1 MTPALTANQVQA
13 LQYAGI
19 DAPAR
24 GFFTIC
30 PLCSHTREKATE
42 RCLRVMPRDWGMYVR
57 CYHCNKGREIEV

>member
-24 GFFTIC
+24 GWRTTC
-30 PLCSHTREKATE
+30 PRCSKDREKATE
-42 RCLRVMPRDWGMYVR
+42 RCLRIHQLDGGLRVN
-57 CYHCNKGREIEV
+57 CKHCPMQREIVV